1 MEFLNRLQF
10 VHCDTL
16 FATREDAIKYV
27 ESMHNIQR
35 PALYAEPMVLKYG
48 QESNPSIILAIGSIG
63 TGVADMANKTFFI
76 DLAYVDGKLVELEE
90 LVNAN
95 KEDIENIKNIL
106 ENIKMSCGFNENGE
120 YVKSENDILKD
131 ATNLT
136 EANEILARYIQALET
151 RLALFVENTNSLELT
166 LTKTDEGMTLKGDVL
181 LAKNIIVNNKL
192 VQPNIL
198 LSDNHGLFVNVELDY
213 QSDINSLV
221 FGVNG
226 VNKEIQLPQHINVES
241 GIYTPDT
248 EEIILTMNNGD
259 MVKIGMGELIREWT
273 VKEDSNTPIVLS
285 LEQVTSEDLAHGAK
299 KWQDILTADVRISDD
314 AHAPFNILTKDEDGR
329 SLRVDGLANKIQYQV
344 ADKQYITVQEAIDN
358 IDFEYNAATNNL
370 TFTFANKEVKT
381 VPLNS
386 VQLLDEIRYDANT
399 ESIIIIYKDVYNKNQ
414 KITIPVGDL
423 IAEWEVENAEHTV
436 TLAKTRNVQGLD
448 VLTADVNVSEKGL
461 NNNILEVLNGKLYV
475 NGIAD
480 NIKYENTTVKS
491 AIDTLDKKS
500 IANANAIAQNTEDIA
515 KENAERIA
523 KDEEHGNEIL
533 NLNEAVNINKQ
544 NIADE
549 IVRSKAAEDK
559 IEASIGLSEDG
570 SFIKNAVNYGGEAVT
585 IGAEIAHLDVV
596 LKNTT
601 DKVDGNINKT
611 DDLKKEVEDL
621 ALALE
626 NEVTRATNV
635 EKSIEVKS
643 EEIKEVADTN
653 AKAIAE
659 EKTMRESEDN
669 IIKEMIGKSTDS
681 SAVNSVYGAIKAEE
695 EARLSNDEEIKNF
708 ISKLAIKKLD
718 TPTNETVAASYA
730 LVDVNGI
737 QYGATIDVLKDKFL
751 QSVALDGDNMNFEFI
766 TANGSVNIVTI
777 NVAEFL
783 KEAEFNTS
791 AGLSVEGG
799 VVSIKLSSHEE
810 SVKYLTFADNGGVE
824 VKGIDAAIK
833 TAIDSEYNR
842 AVAKETELASL
853 IKTEESRAID
863 VEKTLSDAIT
873 ELNQEKDVVKTDIS
887 SIQEHVNEVISKVGV
902 LETKA
907 AEVDKTIST
916 LATQEELQDTETT
929 VKDYADSLVLT
940 KGVAID
946 IVDKTIN
953 VKVSESTD
961 NLIQVVDDALYV
973 SNDNIKA
980 EYQEADKLVEDKI
993 AIIDERVK
1001 TIESTPFTT
1010 IDEVNATV
1018 KANTNKVVNANNT
1031 IGIQTVV
1038 SATEGT
1044 EYQLKVN
1051 VSEIEGNILAQTNT
1065 DGIYATVG
1073 LDYNAATNTLTF
1085 KSSNH
1090 SNKEIKLNAGTIIS
1104 GAYYDGE
1111 SKDLVIE
1118 YKIDNVEAI
1127 QTVRIPVESFYTPLE
1142 VKEGN
1147 STVVLAIEDG
1157 KISAKASVS
1166 TLASNVLEVDAD
1178 SALYVNGDNFISKD
1192 EYTQG
1197 IGSTKTEVKA
1207 TDNDEHI
1214 VVSSMVGV
1222 NGQMIY
1228 TIGSKNILSEDDV
1241 KVVEDKV
1248 NALEGVVTTTQ
1259 NAVTVLQGDVNDI
1272 KNDIDAMD
1280 VADIEVANQ
1289 YVSSVSQTNGKIA
1302 VTKQILPNYSGQIT
1316 DSLTEAKQY
1325 TDDEI
1330 TKLSDELKKYA
1341 DEAGKVKSLTSSDGS
1356 ITVSSINDN
1365 GEIDIVVN
1373 NIDFG
1378 TY

>member
-136 EANEILARYIQALET
+136 EANEILALYIQALEK
-151 RLALFVENTNSLELT
+151 RLTLFVENTNSLELT

-181 LAKNIIVNNKL
+181 VAKNIIVNNEL

-299 KWQDILTADVRISDD
+299 KWQDILSADVRISDD
-314 AHAPFNILTKDEDGR
+314 AHAPFNILMKDEDGR
-329 SLRVDGLANKIQYQV
+329 SLRVDGLANKIQYQI
-344 ADKQYITVQEAIDN
+344 ANNKYITVQEAIDN
-358 IDFEYNAATNNL
+358 IDFDYNTATNNL

-386 VQLLDEIRYDANT
+386 VQLLDEIRYDANI
-399 ESIIIIYKDVYNKNQ
+399 ESIIIVYKDVYGQNQ
-414 KITIPVGDL
+414 KISIPVGDL
-423 IAEWEVENAEHTV
+423 IEEWGVENTNHTI
-436 TLAKTRNVQGLD
+436 TLAKTRNIQGLD
-448 VLTADVNVSEKGL
+448 VLTADVNITEKGV
-461 NNNILEVLNGKLYV
+461 NDNILEVLNGKLYV
-475 NGIAD
+475 NGVAE
-480 NIKYENTTVKS
+480 NIKYANTTVKS
-491 AIDTLDKKS
+491 AIDTLDAKT
-500 IANANAIAQNTEDIA
+500 IANANAITQNSEDIA
-515 KENAERIA
+515 KEVTNRIA
-523 KDEEHGNEIL
+523 KDEAVDVSIAS
-533 NLNEAVNINKQ
+533 LNEASNMNKQ

-549 IVRSKAAEDK
+549 IVRSKAVEDK
-559 IEASIGLSEDG
+559 IEASVGLAEDG
-570 SFIKNAVNYGGEAVT
+570 SFVKNAINYGGEAVT
-585 IGAEIAHLDVV
+585 IGAEISHLDAV
-596 LKNTT
+596 LKDTT
-601 DKVDGNINKT
+601 DKVDANIVKA
-611 DDLKKEVEDL
+611 DDL
-621 ALALE
+621 A
-626 NEVTRATNV
+626 
-635 EKSIEVKS
+635 
-643 EEIKEVADTN
+643 EEIKQVALTN
-653 AKAIAE
+653 TQAITD
-659 EKTMRESEDN
+659 EKSMRESEDN
-669 IIKEMIGKSTDS
+669 NIKEMIGKTTDS
-681 SAVNSVYGAIKAEE
+681 SAVASVYGAIKAEE
-695 EARLSNDEEIKNF
+695 EARISNDDEIKNF

-718 TPTNETVAASYA
+718 TPTNETVSASYG
-730 LVDVNGI
+730 LVDANGI

-751 QSVALDGDNMNFEFI
+751 QSVSLDGDNMNFAFI
-766 TANGSVNIVTI
+766 TADGSINTITI
-777 NVAEFL
+777 NVSEFL
-783 KEAEFNTS
+783 KESEFNTS
-791 AGLSVEGG
+791 AGLSVNDG
-799 VVSIKLSSHEE
+799 VVAVKLSTHEE
-810 SVKYLTFADNGGVE
+810 SIKYLTFADNGGIE
-824 VKGIDAAIK
+824 VKGVDSAINAAVE
-833 TAIDSEYNR
+833 TESNR
-842 AVAKETELASL
+842 ARSKEVELETLVQA
-853 IKTEESRAID
+853 EESRAINA
-863 VEKTLSDAIT
+863 EKV
-873 ELNQEKDVVKTDIS
+873 LNDTIS
-887 SIQEHVNEVISKVGV
+887 TAVQGLENKVGA
-902 LETKA
+902 LETKSI
-907 AEVDKTIST
+907 EVDKTISM
-916 LATQEELQDTETT
+916 LP
-929 VKDYADSLVLT
+929 T
-940 KGVAID
+940 K
-946 IVDKTIN
+946 
-953 VKVSESTD
+953 E
-961 NLIQVVDDALYV
+961 
-973 SNDNIKA
+973 
-980 EYQEADKLVEDKI
+980 
-993 AIIDERVK
+993 
-1001 TIESTPFTT
+1001 
-1010 IDEVNATV
+1010 EVNAAI
-1018 KANTNKVVNANNT
+1018 KSNTSKVVNANNT
-1031 IGIQTVV
+1031 VGVQTIV
-1038 SATEGT
+1038 STTEGA

-1051 VSEIEGNILAQTNT
+1051 ISEIEGNILAKTNT
-1065 DGIYATVG
+1065 DGLYATVG

-1090 SNKEIKLNAGTIIS
+1090 TNKEIKLNAGTIIS
-1104 GAYYDGE
+1104 GAYYDAEG
-1111 SKDLVIE
+1111 KDLVIE
-1118 YKIDNVEAI
+1118 YKIDNIETI

-1142 VKEGN
+1142 VKDGN
-1147 STVVLAIEDG
+1147 STVVLSIEDS
-1157 KISAKASVS
+1157 KISAKVNVS
-1166 TLASNVLEVDAD
+1166 TLASNILEVDAD
-1178 SALYVNGDNFISKD
+1178 SALYVNGDNFMSKD

-1197 IGSTKTEVKA
+1197 IGSAKTEVKA

-1228 TIGSKNILSEDDV
+1228 TIGSKNILSKDDI

-1248 NALEGVVTTTQ
+1248 NALEGVVTTAQ

-1272 KNDIDAMD
+1272 KNEIDAMD
-1280 VADIEVANQ
+1280 VADTEVENQ
-1289 YVSSVSQTNGKIA
+1289 YVSSVSQINGKIS
-1302 VTKQILPNYSGQIT
+1302 VTKRALPNF
-1316 DSLTEAKQY
+1316 DVLTEAKQY

>member
-399 ESIIIIYKDVYNKNQ
+399 ESIIIVYKDVYNKNQ

-653 AKAIAE
+653 TKAIAE

-695 EARLSNDEEIKNF
+695 EARISNDDEIKNF

-718 TPTNETVAASYA
+718 TPTNETVSASYG
-730 LVDVNGI
+730 LVDANGI

-751 QSVALDGDNMNFEFI
+751 QSVSLDGDNMNFAFI
-766 TANGSVNIVTI
+766 TADGSINTITI
-777 NVAEFL
+777 NVSEFL
-783 KEAEFNTS
+783 KESEFNTS
-791 AGLSVEGG
+791 AGLSVNDG
-799 VVSIKLSSHEE
+799 VVAVKLSTHEE
-810 SVKYLTFADNGGVE
+810 SIKYLTFADNGGIE
-824 VKGIDAAIK
+824 VKGVDSAINAAVE
-833 TAIDSEYNR
+833 TESNR
-842 AVAKETELASL
+842 ARSKEVELETLVQA
-853 IKTEESRAID
+853 EESRAINA
-863 VEKTLSDAIT
+863 EKV
-873 ELNQEKDVVKTDIS
+873 LNDTIS
-887 SIQEHVNEVISKVGV
+887 TAVQGLENKVGA
-902 LETKA
+902 LETKSI
-907 AEVDKTIST
+907 EVDKTISM
-916 LATQEELQDTETT
+916 LP
-929 VKDYADSLVLT
+929 T
-940 KGVAID
+940 K
-946 IVDKTIN
+946 
-953 VKVSESTD
+953 E
-961 NLIQVVDDALYV
+961 
-973 SNDNIKA
+973 
-980 EYQEADKLVEDKI
+980 
-993 AIIDERVK
+993 
-1001 TIESTPFTT
+1001 
-1010 IDEVNATV
+1010 EVNAAI
-1018 KANTNKVVNANNT
+1018 KSNTSKVVNANNT
-1031 IGIQTVV
+1031 VGVQTIV
-1038 SATEGT
+1038 STTEGA

-1051 VSEIEGNILAQTNT
+1051 ISEIEGNILAKTNT
-1065 DGIYATVG
+1065 DGLYATVG

-1090 SNKEIKLNAGTIIS
+1090 TNKEIKLNAGTIIS
-1104 GAYYDGE
+1104 GAYYDAEG
-1111 SKDLVIE
+1111 KDLVIE
-1118 YKIDNVEAI
+1118 YKIDNIETI

-1142 VKEGN
+1142 VKDGN
-1147 STVVLAIEDG
+1147 STVVLSIEDS
-1157 KISAKASVS
+1157 KISAKVNVS
-1166 TLASNVLEVDAD
+1166 TLASNILEVDAD
-1178 SALYVNGDNFISKD
+1178 SALYVNGDNFMSKD

-1197 IGSTKTEVKA
+1197 IGSAKTEVKA

-1228 TIGSKNILSEDDV
+1228 TIGSKNILSKDDI

-1248 NALEGVVTTTQ
+1248 NTLEGVVTTAQ

>member
-131 ATNLT
+131 TTNLT

-151 RLALFVENTNSLELT
+151 RLTLFVENTNSLELT
-166 LTKTDEGMTLKGDVL
+166 LTKTDEGMALKGDVL
-181 LAKNIIVNNKL
+181 LAKNIIVNNEL

-198 LSDNHGLFVNVELDY
+198 LSSNHGLFVNVELDY

-399 ESIIIIYKDVYNKNQ
+399 ESIIIVYKDVYNQNQ

-423 IAEWEVENAEHTV
+423 IEEWGVENTNHTI

-635 EKSIEVKS
+635 EKSIEAKS

-653 AKAIAE
+653 TKAIAE

-799 VVSIKLSSHEE
+799 VVAIKLSSHEE

-833 TAIDSEYNR
+833 TAVDSEYNR

-853 IKTEESRAID
+853 VKTEESRAID
-863 VEKTLSDAIT
+863 VETALSDAIT

-916 LATQEELQDTETT
+916 LATQ
-929 VKDYADSLVLT
+929 
-940 KGVAID
+940 
-946 IVDKTIN
+946 
-953 VKVSESTD
+953 
-961 NLIQVVDDALYV
+961 
-973 SNDNIKA
+973 
-980 EYQEADKLVEDKI
+980 
-993 AIIDERVK
+993 
-1001 TIESTPFTT
+1001 
-1010 IDEVNATV
+1010 DEVNATV

-1228 TIGSKNILSEDDV
+1228 TIGSKNILSKDDV

-1248 NALEGVVTTTQ
+1248 NALEGVVTTAQ

-1289 YVSSVSQTNGKIA
+1289 YVSSVSQINGKIS
-1302 VTKQILPNYSGQIT
+1302 VTKRALPNF
-1316 DSLTEAKQY
+1316 DVLTEAKQY